1 MLYKFKSKAAGDV
14 IMMQANGDQVLR
26 ILGKAPGGK
35 GIVTVGELPAA
46 ITALESAIGAGVGG
60 GDPKAAGDGN
70 GGDDERG
77 AAAAEAV
84 SLQRRAWPLLEMMK
98 ASLAARADVVWGV

>member
-1 MLYKFKSKAAGDV
+1 MIYKFKSKAAGDV
-14 IMMQANGDQVLR
+14 IMMKVNGDQVLR
-26 ILGKAPGGK
+26 VIGKTPGGQ

-46 ITALESAIGAGVGG
+46 IAALEAAIGAGVGG
-60 GDPKAAGDGN
+60 GDPKPAGDR
-70 GGDDERG
+70 DDEDRG
-77 AAAAEAV
+77 GTEAAELV

>member
-1 MLYKFKSKAAGDV
+1 MIYKFKSKAAGDV
-14 IMMQANGDQVLR
+14 IMMQPNGDQVLR

-46 ITALESAIGAGVGG
+46 IAALEAAIGAGVGG
-60 GDPKAAGDGN
+60 GDPKQSGD
-70 GGDDERG
+70 GDDERDT

-84 SLQRRAWPLLEMMK
+84 SLQRRVWPLLEMMK
-98 ASLAARADVVWGV
+98 AALAARADVVWGV

>member
-1 MLYKFKSKAAGDV
+1 MIYKFKSKAAGDV
-14 IMMQANGDQVLR
+14 IMMQPNGDQVLR

-35 GIVTVGELPAA
+35 GIVTVDELPAA
-46 ITALESAIGAGVGG
+46 IAALEAAIGAGVGA
-60 GDPKAAGDGN
+60 GDPKPAGNDID
-70 GGDDERG
+70 DDERS
-77 AAAAEAV
+77 ATAAEAV